1 MTTVW
6 PSRRLRF
13 GRSRR
18 TRRGSDD
25 GMEKAPPTVRR
36 WGRVPPPRAGFR
48 VPWFPSG
55 VPRAAEHGNG
65 RHHAKGRRTD
75 PPQGERCRPFPV
87 PMPGVEPGAVLPKVV
102 KGDFQ
107 GAGRSGAQGK
117 GVADRI
123 RPHWIRPATPFW
135 FPWCA
140 GRGSRGVPMPGVEP
154 GAVLPKVVK
163 GDFQGAGRSGAQGK
177 GVADRIRPHWIR
189 PATPF
194 WFPWCAGRG
203 SRGVPMPGVEP
214 GAVLPKVVKGDFKES
229 DGPAVGH
236 GLGVAPRG
244 GAGRRGGMD
253 PVATWFRTAVSP
265 CRRPAGPCG
274 GGRRP

>member
-25 GMEKAPPTVRR
+25 GMEKGPPTVRR

-75 PPQGERCRPFPV
+75 PPQG
-87 PMPGVEPGAVLPKVV
+87 
-102 KGDFQ
+102 DFQ
-107 GAGRSGAQGK
+107 GVGRSGAQGK
-117 GVADRI
+117 GVAGRI

-140 GRGSRGVPMPGVEP
+140 GRGSRGVPPRRE
-154 GAVLPKVVK
+154 
-163 GDFQGAGRSGAQGK
+163 SN
-177 GVADRIRPHWIR
+177 
-189 PATPF
+189 PAPSQRRKQRRYR
-194 WFPWCAGRG
+194 W
-203 SRGVPMPGVEP
+203 
-214 GAVLPKVVKGDFKES
+214 
-229 DGPAVGH
+229 
-236 GLGVAPRG
+236 GLGRVREGKDLGAPVGRAADHGERSAARARG
-244 GAGRRGGMD
+244 QVRRIT
-253 PVATWFRTAVSP
+253 PPSP
-265 CRRPAGPCG
+265 RCRPGPSPCG

>member
-25 GMEKAPPTVRR
+25 GMEKGPPTVRR

-75 PPQGERCRPFPV
+75 PPQG
-87 PMPGVEPGAVLPKVV
+87 
-102 KGDFQ
+102 DFQ
-107 GAGRSGAQGK
+107 GVGRSGAQGK
-117 GVADRI
+117 GVAGRI

-140 GRGSRGVPMPGVEP
+140 GRGSRGVPPPGVEP
-154 GAVLPKVVK
+154 GAVTKEKTKTVPV
-163 GDFQGAGRSGAQGK
+163 G
-177 GVADRIRPHWIR
+177 
-189 PATPF
+189 
-194 WFPWCAGRG
+194 
-203 SRGVPMPGVEP
+203 GVPMFLSTPWGVDVSGFRLAVV
-214 GAVLPKVVKGDFKES
+214 GAL
-229 DGPAVGH
+229 
-236 GLGVAPRG
+236 
-244 GAGRRGGMD
+244 
-253 PVATWFRTAVSP
+253 
-265 CRRPAGPCG
+265 RPAGGVRRPFPCG
-274 GGRRP
+274 PVQATRAGSW

>member
-36 WGRVPPPRAGFR
+36 WGRVPPPRAGLR

-75 PPQGERCRPFPV
+75 PTQGERCRPFPV

-117 GVADRI
+117 GVADRT

-140 GRGSRGVPMPGVEP
+140 GRGSRGVPPPGVEP
-154 GAVLPKVVK
+154 GAVTKEKTKTVPV
-163 GDFQGAGRSGAQGK
+163 GAWARPGRERIWARPWARA
-177 GVADRIRPHWIR
+177 ADRGGGPPRARGQVRRI
-189 PATPF
+189 TSGN
-194 WFPWCAGRG
+194 PWCR
-203 SRGVPMPGVEP
+203 PGP
-214 GAVLPKVVKGDFKES
+214 SPR
-229 DGPAVGH
+229 VG
-236 GLGVAPRG
+236 GTRSADPR
-244 GAGRRGGMD
+244 
-253 PVATWFRTAVSP
+253 
-265 CRRPAGPCG
+265 RRPRRAQPARPRRCSRRSRRAAR
-274 GGRRP
+274 GRHHPTTGRTGWHRR

>member
-25 GMEKAPPTVRR
+25 GMEKGPPTVCR
-36 WGRVPPPRAGFR
+36 WGRVPPPRAGLR

-75 PPQGERCRPFPV
+75 PPQG
-87 PMPGVEPGAVLPKVV
+87 
-102 KGDFQ
+102 DFQ
-107 GAGRSGAQGK
+107 GVGRSGAQGK
-117 GVADRI
+117 GVADRT

-140 GRGSRGVPMPGVEP
+140 GRGSRGVPSPGVEP
-154 GAVLPKVVK
+154 GAVTKEKTKTVPM
-163 GDFQGAGRSGAQGK
+163 GAWGASGK
-177 GVADRIRPHWIR
+177 GKDL
-189 PATPF
+189 
-194 WFPWCAGRG
+194 
-203 SRGVPMPGVEP
+203 
-214 GAVLPKVVKGDFKES
+214 GA
-229 DGPAVGH
+229 
-236 GLGVAPRG
+236 
-244 GAGRRGGMD
+244 
-253 PVATWFRTAVSP
+253 PV
-265 CRRPAGPCG
+265 GPCG
-274 GGRRP
+274 GSWGTVRRTGPGSGSSDHSSEPSVSAGAFASRRRDAISRAAPPPSTTTAASAISAMPAPVWARLLR

>member
-55 VPRAAEHGNG
+55 VPRAAEHGDG

-75 PPQGERCRPFPV
+75 PPQG
-87 PMPGVEPGAVLPKVV
+87 
-102 KGDFQ
+102 DFQ
-107 GAGRSGAQGK
+107 GVGRSGAQGK

-140 GRGSRGVPMPGVEP
+140 GRGSRGVPPPGVEY
-154 GAVLPKVVK
+154 
-163 GDFQGAGRSGAQGK
+163 R
-177 GVADRIRPHWIR
+177 W
-189 PATPF
+189 
-194 WFPWCAGRG
+194 
-203 SRGVPMPGVEP
+203 
-214 GAVLPKVVKGDFKES
+214 
-229 DGPAVGH
+229 
-236 GLGVAPRG
+236 GLGRVREGKDLGAP
-244 GAGRRGGMD
+244 
-253 PVATWFRTAVSP
+253 V
-265 CRRPAGPCG
+265 GPCG
-274 GGRRP
+274 GSWGTVRRTGPGSGSSDHSSEPSVSAGAFASRRRDAISRAAPPPSTTTAASAISAMLAPVWARLLR